1 MKKVLLASVIA
12 GLSAGLAAPVMAA
25 DNKYEQ
31 YQAAIA
37 ERGDSGVS
45 GNAVFI
51 PENGGMAVKLSVDNA
66 DGLSAGIHAGVCRYA
81 EDSTGAPETL
91 AFKKEPLVELNA
103 IDGSESSSTVDLT
116 IKALMG
122 APHSVAIHDGGTVVA
137 CGNIQ

>member
-12 GLSAGLAAPVMAA
+12 GLSAGLTAPVMAA

-51 PENGGMAVKLSVDNA
+51 PENGGMTVELSVENA

-81 EDSTGAPETL
+81 EDSAGAPETL
-91 AFKKEPLVELNA
+91 AFKRKPLAELDA
-103 IDGSESSSTVDLT
+103 IDGTESSSTTDLT
-116 IKALMG
+116 ISALMES
-122 APHSVAIHDGGTVVA
+122 PHSVAIHDGDTVVA